1 MTVNQAAEQLLEIIE
16 NRESQGPDLG
26 EPNYIFTP
34 QPLRAAIFEI
44 CFSYDKDIW
53 IAATDY

>member
-44 CFSYDKDIW
+44 CFSYDKDM
-53 IAATDY
+53 DCCN